1 MTNIATTH
9 IKEEQKLKGNRNK
22 EKKKPHKIRLQ
33 LDQVNEC
40 S

>member
-22 EKKKPHKIRLQ
+22 EKKNTQNQTAIR
-33 LDQVNEC
+33 
-40 S
+40 SGK